1 MDPGARVS
9 LPATLVEALLA
20 EFPQWNTKNLP
31 ALKNFR
37 NILVRS
43 HSESAS
49 PSPVTAEADGSHT
62 AETFGSSSTGKNL
75 GAGNSSDNDAYLPNS
90 NNSVSVRLRGGA
102 VTRAAAAKAKAKD
115 GGKCDKRKA
124 NASSRGRKNALS
136 NKHAEASERARAAMN
151 GGRPCPFRLRG
162 GAASE
167 ASGTPNPGDTGS
179 ELGDT
184 GSEPAEDGEYVDV
197 GKKRKRKGDR
207 GDFIVAKRPRK
218 ALAQGGQLLAY
229 LAAAHT
235 EEGQA
240 SVDLL
245 VAQLCKP
252 AGAPSPEAEA
262 SSVDVEVGEDFCVT
276 MAKNCHR
283 PHVKHARNEFDLIM
297 ALVQLRLASQ
307 RSTKPDVSIA
317 KAAGIAASSLATY
330 KQQGTRLLAFAGGG
344 TFYVLILIAALGIRT
359 KIGAGSVLW
368 PDVDS
373 AANTLRDPSAGD
385 TWSETVIAYIIPV
398 IQRLH
403 QNKAL
408 RDGLVFGKTA
418 YKLNQLQSHMQLKD
432 VEIRFSNLEL
442 NDALTD
448 LLEHNSFKQ
457 RSRSS
462 HWDLLKS
469 QPMISPKVSRIAPVV
484 TIKTN
489 VRLPEKYESPVDKY
503 NRKEKTAEFREH
515 AEKAPRMQDLG
526 EYQTNMSSMY
536 EDGHKPEG
544 NVDNFLFKNTISI
557 EAEDGVQLALVVT
570 HMRTVLG
577 EKIDAIPA
585 LLSTAL
591 GDGLVDTDSRA
602 EDYTFEAIHFS
613 VYNRYA
619 EDGSKA
625 PKDAHPDCV
634 VREKVTRVN
643 HGQRLPHPLEQMV
656 REPVAYD
663 LLKRNLADIVSFL
676 AENISV
682 HRPDLVEKLSA
693 RIRFLPGNEKCPF
706 APYGG
711 VVVNMGGCSDAH
723 TDELDDEDHCVVIP
737 FTRNCVGGALVLHE
751 AGTVLDLH
759 AGDMVLFL
767 SARLTHFNLHFQ
779 GIRASLVFHTD
790 MSLKLWDRVN
800 GWDGQY
806 GVQKEGVG
814 AGQ

>member
-1 MDPGARVS
+1 M
-9 LPATLVEALLA
+9 LVEALLA

-31 ALKNFR
+31 ALENFR
-37 NILVRS
+37 NMLVRS

-75 GAGNSSDNDAYLPNS
+75 GAGNSSDNDASLPNS
-90 NNSVSVRLRGGA
+90 NDSISVRLRGGA
-102 VTRAAAAKAKAKD
+102 VMRAAAAKAKAKG

-124 NASSRGRKNALS
+124 NASLRGRKNVLS
-136 NKHAEASERARAAMN
+136 NKHTEASERVRAAMN
-151 GGRPCPFRLRG
+151 GGTPCPSRLRG

-167 ASGTPNPGDTGS
+167 ASGMPNPGDAGS

-184 GSEPAEDGEYVDV
+184 GSEPTDDGEYVDV

-207 GDFIVAKRPRK
+207 GDFVVAKRPRK
-218 ALAQGGQLLAY
+218 ALVQGGQLLAY

-252 AGAPSPEAEA
+252 AGAPSPEAEV
-262 SSVDVEVGEDFCVT
+262 SSVDVGEDFCVT

-283 PHVKHARNEFDLIM
+283 LHVKHARNKFDLIM
-297 ALVQLRLASQ
+297 ALVQLRLAFQ
-307 RSTKPDVSIA
+307 RSTKLDVSIA

-330 KQQGTRLLAFAGGG
+330 KQQGTSLLAFAGGG

-385 TWSETVIAYIIPV
+385 TWSET
-398 IQRLH
+398 
-403 QNKAL
+403 NKAL

-432 VEIRFSNLEL
+432 VEIRPAQTQFIQPAS
-442 NDALTD
+442 
-448 LLEHNSFKQ
+448 SFFPLG
-457 RSRSS
+457 SVEIAA
-462 HWDLLKS
+462 DD
-469 QPMISPKVSRIAPVV
+469 ISRISPVV

-489 VRLPEKYESPVDKY
+489 
-503 NRKEKTAEFREH
+503 
-515 AEKAPRMQDLG
+515 G
-526 EYQTNMSSMY
+526 EYQINMSSMY

-544 NVDNFLFKNTISI
+544 KYVRIDTDICEGNTISI

-577 EKIDAIPA
+577 EKIDTIPA

-619 EDGSKA
+619 EDLSVLLYYELNGTDLKLQGSKA
-625 PKDAHPDCV
+625 PKDAHPDYV
-634 VREKVTRVN
+634 VREKVTQVN
-643 HGQRLPHPLEQMV
+643 HSQRLPHPLEQMV

-682 HRPDLVEKLSA
+682 HCPDLVEKLSA
-693 RIRFLPGNEKCPF
+693 HIRFLPGNEKCPF

-711 VVVNMGGCSDAH
+711 VVVNMGGRSDTH
-723 TDELDDEDHCVVIP
+723 VDELDDEDHCVVIP
-737 FTRNCVGGALVLHE
+737 FTKNCVGCSGSSRGGNGTGSPRWRYGALL
-751 AGTVLDLH
+751 
-759 AGDMVLFL
+759 
-767 SARLTHFNLHFQ
+767 
-779 GIRASLVFHTD
+779 IRVVDPLQPPFPGNS
-790 MSLKLWDRVN
+790 VN

-806 GVQKEGVG
+806 GVQKEGAG